1 MVRASSFFSL
11 FSLCYLLSLSLF
23 LEIARSNEGGPIREL
38 DVKLNNKIEEDYV
51 APAYIAFSG
60 AANTLR
66 AESSSSNEAFVF
78 STDILNGVP
87 VPVLNVSQP
96 TINIQ
101 LKTSDNKKLKLR

>member
-1 MVRASSFFSL
+1 
-11 FSLCYLLSLSLF
+11 
-23 LEIARSNEGGPIREL
+23 
-38 DVKLNNKIEEDYV
+38 VKLNNKIEEDYV

-66 AESSSSNEAFVF
+66 SESSSEAFVF
-78 STDILNGVP
+78 STELLSGVP
-87 VPVLNVSQP
+87 VPVLNESQP